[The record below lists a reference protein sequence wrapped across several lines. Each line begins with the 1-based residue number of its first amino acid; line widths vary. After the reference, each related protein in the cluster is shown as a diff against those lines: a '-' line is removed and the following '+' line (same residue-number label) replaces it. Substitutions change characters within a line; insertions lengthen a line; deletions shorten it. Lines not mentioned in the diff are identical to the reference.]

1 MARLSVS
8 TEVERNHL
16 RVRGRHL
23 RCPCDWEHVLPEE
36 CIKLYVLT
44 SNDLVLKLG
53 CDGWECWGGFA
64 CCLGS
69 INFIVWGGWYAA

>member
-1 MARLSVS
+1 MRVS
-8 TEVERNHL
+8 CGLVEPALVERNHL

-44 SNDLVLKLG
+44 SNDLVFKLG
-53 CDGWECWGGFA
+53 CDGGGGG
-64 CCLGS
+64 CLLPG
-69 INFIVWGGWYAA
+69 